1 MELVSGYR
9 DPLMDFSETMAQWHR
24 SFQSMHN
31 VWDHT
36 KNFWADPLPDY
47 PQDSSPYWILHRL
60 DCSGPGLVAA
70 CRLQQAGIEP
80 QHLSECHMKTS
91 LKDST
96 SYSTLDSCVGQSIL
110 LVSDA
115 SGLPLGYDVLEQSWP
130 SCLGGV
136 DQAGG
141 DGEGA
146 MRILCKVVA
155 LLRRC
160 VEAPMTGGK
169 PRKPQGL
176 RLNDRVL
183 HRSGPGA
190 FIMRWPAA
198 HYCHVCKKR
207 SFPSQL
213 KACSQCE
220 AVLYCSDQ
228 CFQADANHEPWCA
241 KLATYL
247 DHTAQLAKLPFSYA
261 AEVTSE
267 DFNVEDFLF
276 RNRLLGGYWL
286 HWSLLVRSPRCQLPP
301 PGEQPTEP
309 CSLWLAGWCTLCVKP
324 SEHLSWRQY
333 YEWRG
338 LSLSCPVAPVLSSA
352 LSIYYIVT
360 SLVPTHF
367 PEVNILKKKSLRIHI
382 IESYREFHTLLT
394 FWVKIHH
401 TKLTLFMPFL
411 GCQKQP
417 AVSIFQ
423 HSDSPLLYQNGSVT
437 LVDLHMT
444 PEEMVAKRSIRVK
457 GHRRAY
463 HMLQGP
469 KPDLVI
475 GFKPAIPLRETWLST
490 LPRLQSLKVPAY
502 FCELSELSC
511 ECSQQVMNQATG
523 GAVSPPLINPF
534 HYILDVHAAQVLS
547 TICHLPRPVS
557 QLECSKWPPCE

>member
-309 CSLWLAGWCTLCVKP
+309 CSLWLAGWCTCLCV
-324 SEHLSWRQY
+324 SVVSSSVSWRQY

-360 SLVPTHF
+360 SLVPTHC
-367 PEVNILKKKSLRIHI
+367 ECCSALLSLHSLRRATC
-382 IESYREFHTLLT
+382 EKPSRGTT
-394 FWVKIHH
+394 F
-401 TKLTLFMPFL
+401 
-411 GCQKQP
+411 CC
-417 AVSIFQ
+417 
-423 HSDSPLLYQNGSVT
+423 
-437 LVDLHMT
+437 
-444 PEEMVAKRSIRVK
+444 IRVK

-475 GFKPAIPLRETWLST
+475 GESVGACLECI
-490 LPRLQSLKVPAY
+490 SLKVPAY

-534 HYILDVHAAQVLS
+534 HCPLRITGGDNRSGVG
-547 TICHLPRPVS
+547 PRPVPIFS
-557 QLECSKWPPCE
+557 PDYLIW